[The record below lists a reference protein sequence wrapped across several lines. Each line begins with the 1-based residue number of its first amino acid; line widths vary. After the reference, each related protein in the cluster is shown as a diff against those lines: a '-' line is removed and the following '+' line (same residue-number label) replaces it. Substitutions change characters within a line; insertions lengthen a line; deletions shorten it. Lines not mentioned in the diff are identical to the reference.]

1 MSSLEKHLK
10 SCREL
15 SRFCSQNGLID
26 NQSLRY
32 TIILET
38 GNELFVEVQFDEL
51 LLECSN
57 RDGERIPCCG
67 QLHLYLDNNGH
78 VIRTD
83 VV

>member
-1 MSSLEKHLK
+1 MSSLETFLV

-32 TIILET
+32 NIILET
-38 GNELFVEVQFDEL
+38 GNELFVEVEFDEL
-51 LLECSN
+51 LLECAN
-57 RDGERIPCCG
+57 RDGERIPCRG
-67 QLHLYLDNNGH
+67 QLHLYLDNNGQ
-78 VIRTD
+78 VTRTE